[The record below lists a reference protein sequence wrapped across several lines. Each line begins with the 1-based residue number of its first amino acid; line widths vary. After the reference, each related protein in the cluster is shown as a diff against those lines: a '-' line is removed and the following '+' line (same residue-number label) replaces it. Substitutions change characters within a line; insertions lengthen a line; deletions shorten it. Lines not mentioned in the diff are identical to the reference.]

1 MNGQLFMR
9 REKEAGGEDALPQWI
24 SVILTSLWLYYDVLH
39 EEAATGP
46 QTALL
51 YSLCMHSGTAQS
63 LKVTTLMCYFT
74 APYSCQHTQKTWRA
88 MQKKKKNPRPSL

>member
-1 MNGQLFMR
+1 MR

-46 QTALL
+46 QTAPL

-63 LKVTTLMCYFT
+63 LKVTTLMCYFA
-74 APYSCQHTQKTWRA
+74 APYSCQHTPKDLA
-88 MQKKKKNPRPSL
+88 SSVKEKKNPQPSL